1 MPIKKK
7 SELLGIMRGQGW
19 TQEEVAK
26 AIDMSLSRFNAKVWG
41 RKGAEWTHRDLRE
54 LKKFL
59 NLSDKVFMEIFFPK
73 GG

>member
-7 SELLGIMRGQGW
+7 SKLLGIMREQGW
-19 TQEEVAK
+19 TQGEVAK
-26 AIDMSLSRFNAKVWG
+26 AIGMSLSRFNAKVWG
-41 RKGAEWTHRDLRE
+41 RDGAEWTHRDLQE